1 MKVKIKK
8 LNENVNIPVY
18 AKNGDAGLDFIA
30 TKIIKE
36 DDNSI
41 TYGTDLSIE
50 IPFGYVGLVFP
61 RSSIRNYN
69 LMLSNSVGVI
79 DSGYRGEIM
88 VTLKK
93 IRTIENKYNI
103 GDKIFQMIIL
113 PYPMIEFEISDNL
126 SDTERGDGSFGHSGK

>member
-1 MKVKIKK
+1 
-8 LNENVNIPVY
+8 
-18 AKNGDAGLDFIA
+18 
-30 TKIIKE
+30 
-36 DDNSI
+36 
-41 TYGTDLSIE
+41 
-50 IPFGYVGLVFP
+50 
-61 RSSIRNYN
+61 
-69 LMLSNSVGVI
+69 MLSNSVGVI

-126 SDTERGDGSFGHSGK
+126 SDTERGNGSFGHSGK